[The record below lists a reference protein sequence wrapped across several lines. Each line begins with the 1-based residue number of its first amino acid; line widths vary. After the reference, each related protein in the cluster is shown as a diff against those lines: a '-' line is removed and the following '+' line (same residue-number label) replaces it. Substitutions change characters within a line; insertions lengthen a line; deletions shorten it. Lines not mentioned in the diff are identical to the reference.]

1 MGVVDD
7 FKGTSIFC
15 KVVFILLLIATLF
28 TCISY
33 TTTDWVYNDKVVI
46 NNHYGLWRIC
56 GEAEVPAACLHIDGW
71 ANDWYGVVQ
80 AFVTFGFFGILIS
93 FFLVVL
99 YIFVG
104 KCQKNGEVA
113 IAELCYYLYCHSEDE
128 HEMKRTRVFYL
139 IGIIIFGAKVNDKWV
154 EDAVTDY
161 KFGYSFALS
170 IIALLLEI
178 VAGVMML
185 VEGKGGGGGGTKPL
199 A

>member
-7 FKGTSIFC
+7 FKGASIFC
-15 KVVFILLLIATLF
+15 KVAFILLLIATLF

-33 TTTDWVYNDKVVI
+33 TTTDWVYNDLGAAPL
-46 NNHYGLWRIC
+46 HWGLWRIC
-56 GEAEVPAACLHIDGW
+56 GETEVPVTGCESIDGW

-80 AFVTFGFFGILIS
+80 AFVTFGFFGILVS

-113 IAELCYYLYCHSEDE
+113 IAVAIICIA
-128 HEMKRTRVFYL
+128 TGVFYL

-154 EDAVTDY
+154 EDAATDY
-161 KFGYSFALS
+161 KFGYLFTLS
-170 IIALLLEI
+170 IIAFLLEI
-178 VAGVMML
+178 VAGVLMIM
-185 VEGKGGGGGGTKPL
+185 EGKGGGGGEGGTKPS

>member
-7 FKGTSIFC
+7 LKGASIFC
-15 KVVFILLLIATLF
+15 KVAFILLLIATLF

-33 TTTDWVYNDKVVI
+33 TTTDWVYEDVAK
-46 NNHYGLWRIC
+46 NHYGLWRIC
-56 GEAEVPAACLHIDGW
+56 GEAEVPTGCQTIDGW

-99 YIFVG
+99 YIFVS

-113 IAELCYYLYCHSEDE
+113 IAVAIICIA
-128 HEMKRTRVFYL
+128 TGVFYL
-139 IGIIIFGAKVNDKWV
+139 IGIIIFGAKVTDKWP
-154 EDAVTDY
+154 ESATKDY

-170 IIALLLEI
+170 IIAFLLEI
-178 VAGVMML
+178 VVGVLML
-185 VEGKGGGGGGTKPL
+185 LEGKGGVGGGGGTKPL

>member
-7 FKGTSIFC
+7 FKGTTIFC
-15 KVVFILLLIATLF
+15 KVAFILLFIATLF

-33 TTTDWVYNDKVVI
+33 TTTEWVYDDI
-46 NNHYGLWRIC
+46 GADALHYGLWRIC
-56 GEAEVPAACLHIDGW
+56 GEAELPGACSHIDGW

-113 IAELCYYLYCHSEDE
+113 IAVAIICIA
-128 HEMKRTRVFYL
+128 TGVFYL

-154 EDAVTDY
+154 ENAVTDY

-170 IIALLLEI
+170 IIAFLLEI

-185 VEGKGGGGGGTKPL
+185 VEGKGGVGGGRGTKPL